1 MSDLAHGPLI
11 LSSAYYK
18 QKLVHAMRVF
28 LINVFIIYN
37 LVVFICGFSKV
48 RCWFIIDQIFK
59 MEEGQSKQLVGQ
71 GKKKYDLNLQEK
83 V

>member
-11 LSSAYYK
+11 LLSAYYK

-37 LVVFICGFSKV
+37 LVVFTCGFP
-48 RCWFIIDQIFK
+48 
-59 MEEGQSKQLVGQ
+59 Q
-71 GKKKYDLNLQEK
+71 GPVLIHH
-83 V
+83 